1 MMSTFTVIFVQIFF
15 LSYALEEFEKSISIQ
30 LFLYKGFKKK
40 LNKVKKNKKKK
51 KNTGN
56 KKFPWIITYNKTNGS
71 VPFIVIQT
79 LHFISW

>member
-51 KNTGN
+51 KNLE
-56 KKFPWIITYNKTNGS
+56 KKNS
-71 VPFIVIQT
+71 REL
-79 LHFISW
+79 LHTIKQMAAFLS